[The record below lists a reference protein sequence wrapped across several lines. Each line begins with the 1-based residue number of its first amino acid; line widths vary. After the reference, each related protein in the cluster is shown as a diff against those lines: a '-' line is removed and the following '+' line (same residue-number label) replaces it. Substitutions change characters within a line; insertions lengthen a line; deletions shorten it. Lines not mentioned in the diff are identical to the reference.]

1 MLKVKILTKQKKNMS
16 NGPLVCLPGQRLSTC
31 DQTYTCGQGT
41 YQRQGYIYS
50 MLAGTV
56 DIVDRN
62 GVKVVEVH
70 SSGEQTVIPAQ
81 GDIVTA
87 QVITKIPHIN
97 RVKPKETLRCM

>member
-1 MLKVKILTKQKKNMS
+1 MS

-87 QVITKIPHIN
+87 QVITKISHIN